1 MKTIEPNNI
10 KKGTVGY
17 LKDTGWKFEM
27 ADNKKGNIRLAKV
40 YGIFTEYGSI
50 YTHDIDYVI
59 IDDSVI
65 RVDSSRYQKQ
75 TATVKA
81 FDSMW

>member
-1 MKTIEPNNI
+1 MKTIEPNDI
-10 KKGTVGY
+10 KKGMIGY
-17 LKDTGWKFEM
+17 KKDGFKFEM

-65 RVDSSRYQKQ
+65 RVDSS
-75 TATVKA
+75 
-81 FDSMW
+81 